1 MISANTT
8 ASDQSMHTS
17 RCPSNPPLLYPP
29 PLHSS
34 SRLPNLDASVL
45 FLGSVEHVDIPL
57 RRVQVR
63 YVVSYCVLP
72 TERGDGLDVF
82 LGELDLLCDAMSS
95 RDTMLQSARCSTA
108 K

>member
-1 MISANTT
+1 MDIG
-8 ASDQSMHTS
+8 ASKRLLMTS
-17 RCPSNPPLLYPP
+17 LCPPSLTYKARRRLDHLPDLDTSILL
-29 PLHSS
+29 
-34 SRLPNLDASVL
+34 
-45 FLGSVEHVDIPL
+45 LGSVGHVDIPL

-72 TERGDGLDVF
+72 SERGDGLDVF

-95 RDTMLQSARCSTA
+95 RDTMLQSARCSTT